1 MTKKIYII
9 DKDSKEY
16 PEPLRHIANPPKRLF
31 CIGDLTLLQRRC
43 VAVVGS
49 RRYSLYGQQTAMMI
63 GRFLGKTE
71 LAVASGLAG
80 GIDTFAH
87 NGVLNVEGKAVA
99 VLGTGVNRIYPQ
111 KNREM
116 YREIQEKGLA
126 ISEYDPEF
134 KGSKYSFPARNRI
147 LSGISESVIV
157 VEAGVGSGA
166 LITAQFANEQGRTV
180 YAVPGNISS
189 QFSMGT
195 NLLIRDGAVPLVVM
209 DDLLRDMGI
218 EPGTAEEAEPHL
230 GEDERLVL
238 DVVRANNGIHVN
250 EISHLLNRNVGKV
263 SAIITILE
271 IKGVV
276 VSGGGKIYLA
286 N

>member
-1 MTKKIYII
+1 MMKEIHII

-16 PEPLRHIANPPKRLF
+16 PEPLRHISNPPKRLY
-31 CIGDLTLLQRRC
+31 CVGDLTLLQRRC

-71 LAVASGLAG
+71 LAVVSGLAG

-87 NGVLNVEGKAVA
+87 TGVLDVEGKAVA
-99 VLGTGVNRIYPQ
+99 VLGTGVDRIYPQ
-111 KNREM
+111 KNREL
-116 YREIQEKGLA
+116 YRKIQERGLA
-126 ISEYDPEF
+126 ISEYEPEF

-166 LITAQFANEQGRTV
+166 LITAQFANEQGKTV

-195 NLLIRDGAVPLVVM
+195 NLLIRDGAAPLVVM

-218 EPGTAEEAEPHL
+218 EPATAKEAEPRL
-230 GEDERLVL
+230 GEDEMQVL

-250 EISHLLNRNVGKV
+250 EIGHLLNQNIGKV
-263 SAIITILE
+263 SAIVTILE

>member
-87 NGVLNVEGKAVA
+87 TGVLNVEGKAVA

>member
-1 MTKKIYII
+1 MTKEIHII

-16 PEPLRHIANPPKRLF
+16 PETLRHISNPPKKLY
-31 CIGDLTLLQRRC
+31 CIGDLMLLQRRC

-63 GRFLGKTE
+63 GRFLGKTK
-71 LAVASGLAG
+71 LAVVSGLAG

-87 NGVLNVEGKAVA
+87 TGVLDVDGKAVA

-111 KNREM
+111 KNRDL
-116 YREIQEKGLA
+116 YRRIQEGGLA
-126 ISEYDPEF
+126 ISEYEPEF

-147 LSGISESVIV
+147 LSGISESVVV

-166 LITAQFANEQGRTV
+166 LITAQFANEQGKSV

-195 NLLIRDGAVPLVVM
+195 NLLIRDGATPLVVM

-218 EPGTAEEAEPHL
+218 EPVTIKEAEPRL
-230 GEDERLVL
+230 GEDEMRVL

-250 EISHLLNRNVGKV
+250 VIGHLLNQNIGKV

>member
-87 NGVLNVEGKAVA
+87 TGVLNVEGKAVA

-263 SAIITILE
+263 STIITILE

>member
-87 NGVLNVEGKAVA
+87 TGVLNVEGKAVA

-218 EPGTAEEAEPHL
+218 EPGTDEEAEPHL

-263 SAIITILE
+263 STIITILE